1 MRKGSPL
8 FWPVAELV
16 EAYRSRALSPVEVAE
31 EGVDRIAAFDAQLH
45 SFLTVTADAA
55 LEQARNAE
63 SRFREGSATPPLLG
77 VPTSLK
83 DLFAMR
89 GAPTTLG
96 SLVYRGRVASED
108 SAVVAALRT
117 TGATFIGKT
126 NTAEFGQSA
135 TTENL
140 LSPGCRNPWDSER
153 TAGGSSGGAAASV
166 AAGLAAVALGSDG
179 GGSIR
184 IPAALCGLFGLKP
197 TFGGVYDD
205 GPFRAMSDFACPG
218 PIVRRVADA
227 RPFLGA
233 LMHRAF
239 PRAEPARLR
248 IAWCAQPEGRPVEPG
263 VARATATAVRMLAE
277 LGHVVSEVELPIYG
291 WKDAFGPLVLADEWR
306 YRRHLL
312 SDHANKLTAYARR
325 SIEAAADVTEA
336 DIVRA
341 RALAADIRRRVA
353 ALLERYDLIVTPA
366 TAAVAFPIGKRPAQ
380 IAGQD
385 VDALWGAFPFTAAF
399 NVAGTPATSLPCG
412 LSDGLPV
419 GLQVVGPR
427 GGEALLL
434 DLCEELEEALGFPA
448 DEMAARWAA
457 PQLRIVPG
465 GDASVERRGTIA
477 VVRISRPQKRNA
489 LSLELL
495 GRLRAGIESKAVRD
509 AAAAV
514 LTGDKSV
521 FSAGAD
527 LDELGRGLG
536 DLGMD
541 EAIAAVADAISSA
554 PVPFIAAVEGPCIGA
569 GLELAAACDVVIAGD
584 SSTFSLPAAKL
595 GILYRPSAVRQLVW
609 RLGYQTTARLLVFG
623 ERMSANEALTAGIA
637 SRVVPR
643 GGALEAALELA
654 GNAGPA
660 VRRAAAATKAL
671 LRTLSGEHGADL
683 DPWEALRRD
692 LLETR
697 GARSTRKERQSL
709 SSLLTRSDQTI
720 ASGRRK
726 APPGDEETR

>member
-1 MRKGSPL
+1 MRKASPL
-8 FWPVAELV
+8 FWPVAKLV
-16 EAYRSRALSPVEVAE
+16 EAYRSRAVSPVEVAE
-31 EGVDRIAAFDAQLH
+31 EALDRIAAFDAQLH

-63 SRFREGSATPPLLG
+63 SRYREGLATPPLLG

-83 DLFAMR
+83 DLFDVR

-96 SLVYRGRVASED
+96 SLVYRGSVPSED
-108 SAVVAALRT
+108 SAVVAALRR
-117 TGATFIGKT
+117 TGATLIGKT

-140 LSPGCRNPWDSER
+140 LGPGCRNPWDIER

-166 AAGLAAVALGSDG
+166 AAGLATLALGSDG

-184 IPAALCGLFGLKP
+184 IPAAMCGLFGLKP
-197 TFGGVYDD
+197 TFGGVHDD
-205 GPFRAMSDFACPG
+205 GPFRGMSDFACPG
-218 PIVRRVADA
+218 PLVRRVADA
-227 RPFLGA
+227 RPFLSA
-233 LMHRAF
+233 LMDRDF
-239 PRAEPARLR
+239 IRAEPARLR
-248 IAWCAQPEGRPVEPG
+248 IAWCPQPEGRPVEPG
-263 VARATATAVRMLAE
+263 VARATAAAVRMLAE
-277 LGHVVSEVELPIYG
+277 FGHEVSEVELPIHG

-312 SDHANKLTAYARR
+312 PDHADELTPYARR

-336 DIVRA
+336 DIERA
-341 RALAADIRRRVA
+341 RALAADIRRRVEG
-353 ALLERYDLIVTPA
+353 LLGRYDLIVTPA

-385 VDALWGAFPFTAAF
+385 VDALWGGFPFTAAF

-434 DLCEELEEALGFPA
+434 DFCEELEEALGFPA
-448 DEMAARWAA
+448 DVMAARWAA
-457 PQLRIVPG
+457 PRARIVPD
-465 GDASVERRGTIA
+465 GDVSVERRGAIA
-477 VVRISRPQKRNA
+477 VLRISRPEKRNA

-495 GRLRAGIESKAVRD
+495 ARLRDGVESNAVRD

-514 LTGDKSV
+514 LTGDKDV

-536 DLGMD
+536 DLEMD
-541 EAIAAVADAISSA
+541 EAIAGVADAISSA

-569 GLELAAACDVVIAGD
+569 GLELASACDLVVAGD

-595 GILYRPSAVRQLVW
+595 GILYRPAAVRQLVW
-609 RLGYQTTARLLVFG
+609 RLGYQTTARLLLFG
-623 ERMSANEALTAGIA
+623 ERMSADEALMAGIA
-637 SRVVPR
+637 SRVVPS
-643 GGALEAALELA
+643 GGALEAALVVA
-654 GNAGPA
+654 GNAEATVPQ
-660 VRRAAAATKAL
+660 AAAATKAL
-671 LRTLSGEHGADL
+671 LGTLSADHGAAL
-683 DPWEALRRD
+683 DAWDQLRRD
-692 LLETR
+692 LLQTR
-697 GARSTRKERQSL
+697 GARSARKW
-709 SSLLTRSDQTI
+709 
-720 ASGRRK
+720 
-726 APPGDEETR
+726 